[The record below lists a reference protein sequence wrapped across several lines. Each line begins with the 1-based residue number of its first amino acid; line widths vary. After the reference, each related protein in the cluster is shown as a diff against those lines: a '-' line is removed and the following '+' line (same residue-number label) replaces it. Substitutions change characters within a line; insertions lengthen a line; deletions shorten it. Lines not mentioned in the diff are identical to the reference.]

1 MQDIVVLTPD
11 SQALERAADASPGG
25 FDPAAKPISATHW
38 CGPSPRRQGRTPS
51 LNDPRFRRMVERVV
65 ALGPRTV
72 AELLIELGAD
82 LHRVERYADLDRF
95 SPGILHI
102 IGADHWPTTLF
113 VVGAT

>member
-1 MQDIVVLTPD
+1 MEHIRLAFPE
-11 SQALERAADASPGG
+11 SNPLSPSDASPDG
-25 FDPAAKPISATHW
+25 FDPAATPISATHW
-38 CGPSPRRQGRTPS
+38 YGTCGRTQPHPLS
-51 LNDPRFRRMVERVV
+51 LTDPRFRRTVERVV

>member
-1 MQDIVVLTPD
+1 MQDIVVLAPD
-11 SQALERAADASPGG
+11 SQALERAADASPDGI
-25 FDPAAKPISATHW
+25 AKVWYASS
-38 CGPSPRRQGRTPS
+38 GPSPRPPPQPPS
-51 LNDPRFRRMVERVV
+51 LTDPRFRRMVERVV

-102 IGADHWPTTLF
+102 IGSDRWPTTLF
-113 VVGAT
+113 VVGPT